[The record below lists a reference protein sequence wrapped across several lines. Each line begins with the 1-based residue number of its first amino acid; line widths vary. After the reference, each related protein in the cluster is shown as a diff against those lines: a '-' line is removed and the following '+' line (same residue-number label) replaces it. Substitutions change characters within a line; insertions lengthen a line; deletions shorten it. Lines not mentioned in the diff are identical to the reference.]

1 MYAEIAE
8 AGLPKLLQGVDLNDV
23 YNMDETGLNYR
34 SIPKRTLASQPRKG
48 IKQAKDRITAVLSS
62 NATGTYKFKVL
73 IIGNAATPRCRW

>member
-8 AGLPKLLQGVDLNDV
+8 AGLPKLLHGVDLNVV
-23 YNMDETGLNYR
+23 YNMEETGLNYR
-34 SIPKRTLASQPRKG
+34 SIPKRTLSSQPRKG
-48 IKQAKDRITAVLSS
+48 IKEAKDRITAVLSS